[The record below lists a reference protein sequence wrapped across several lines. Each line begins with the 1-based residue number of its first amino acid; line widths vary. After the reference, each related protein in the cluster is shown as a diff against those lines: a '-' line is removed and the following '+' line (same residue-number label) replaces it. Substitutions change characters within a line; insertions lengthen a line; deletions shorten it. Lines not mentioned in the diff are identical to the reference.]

1 VGLSLEAAG
10 NRIGEDSNVIECI
23 NLNKNYNIGK
33 KNEIKVL
40 ENINITAKSNEF
52 VVILGPGQSGKTTLF
67 RLIAGFEKPT
77 SGDVYVNG
85 KKVSGPN
92 PQIGFIFQ
100 KYMLFPWKTV
110 RGNIEMGPK
119 IMGISKKKRMET
131 AKYYIK
137 LVGLE
142 GFENYY
148 PNQLSGGMKQRV
160 GIARSYANGA
170 NIMLMDEPFGQLDAQ
185 TRMFMEKEITRMWNK
200 EKKTV
205 CFVTNNVDEAVFL
218 ADRVI
223 CIEGKLPGR
232 MDKIY
237 KINLPRPREFTD
249 ISFIELRERIK
260 NSMELVL

>member
-1 VGLSLEAAG
+1 MEAG
-10 NRIGEDSNVIECI
+10 DRIGDESNVIKCI
-23 NLNKNYNIGK
+23 NLSKSYNMGK

-40 ENINITAKSNEF
+40 EKINITAKSNEF
-52 VVILGPGQSGKTTLF
+52 LVILGPGQSGKTTLF
-67 RLIAGFEKPT
+67 RLIAGFEKPS
-77 SGDVYVNG
+77 SGEVYVNG
-85 KKVSGPN
+85 KQVSGPN

-110 RGNIEMGPK
+110 RGNIEIGPK
-119 IMGISKKKRMET
+119 MMGVSKKKRQEIVD
-131 AKYYIK
+131 YYIK

-142 GFENYY
+142 GFEKYY

-170 NIMLMDEPFGQLDAQ
+170 NMMLMDEPFGQLDAQ
-185 TRMFMEKEITRMWNK
+185 TRMFMEKEIIRMWNK

-218 ADRVI
+218 ADRII
-223 CIEGKLPGR
+223 CIEGKLPGK
-232 MDKIY
+232 MNHIY
-237 KINLPRPREFTD
+237 HIDLPRPREFTET
-249 ISFIELRERIK
+249 SFIELREKIK